1 MRAVKTNEYTKP
13 NKLGVMQTNYAY
25 QLIGTAEELENAR
38 ATKSAFAKGTD
49 EPVWITSRFEGESI
63 DNVVITKKGFLAAD
77 KSEERKLLQLAAGM
91 GKAGE
96 VIIRDLV
103 AKKLR
108 KAEAPVEKT
117 ATVSSEALDALDDLD
132 LG

>member
-1 MRAVKTNEYTKP
+1 MRAVMTNEYSKT

-25 QLIGTAEELENAR
+25 QLEGTVEEIENAR
-38 ATKSAFAKGTD
+38 ATKSAFAKNTED
-49 EPVWITSRFEGESI
+49 AIWITSRFEGQSI

-108 KAEAPVEKT
+108 KVEAPVEKVT
-117 ATVSSEALDALDDLD
+117 PSTIDLDAFDLD
-132 LG
+132 K